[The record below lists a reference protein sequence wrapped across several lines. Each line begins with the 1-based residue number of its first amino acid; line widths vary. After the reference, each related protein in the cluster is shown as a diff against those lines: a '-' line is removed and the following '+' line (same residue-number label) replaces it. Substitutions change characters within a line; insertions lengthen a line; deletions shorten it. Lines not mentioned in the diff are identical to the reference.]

1 MTQTNPQ
8 VLEATESLQKPS
20 GERQY
25 IKLLD
30 KNHENL
36 Q

>member
-8 VLEATESLQKPS
+8 VLAAMESVQKPS
-20 GERQY
+20 GELQY

-30 KNHENL
+30 KNRENL

>member
-1 MTQTNPQ
+1 MTQTNPK
-8 VLEATESLQKPS
+8 VLAVMKSLKKLS
-20 GERQY
+20 GELQY

-30 KNHENL
+30 KNHDNL